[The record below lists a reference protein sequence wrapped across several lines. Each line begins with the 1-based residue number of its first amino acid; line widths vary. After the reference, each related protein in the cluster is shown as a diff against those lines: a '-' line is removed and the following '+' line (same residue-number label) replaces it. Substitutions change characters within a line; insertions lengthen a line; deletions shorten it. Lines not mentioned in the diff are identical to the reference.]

1 MKKVFSFI
9 LLFFLF
15 GFYSVCFSQRF
26 EAGFYSGIN
35 YSDIHGQE
43 TGGKWLAKPGPAQG
57 LNLGYSFSRVLGFQ
71 TGVNFSSVYY
81 EHKTNAVYW
90 PLYYDHVPYYN
101 YYSSRD
107 PFYYSG
113 SDPMDFIFVRV
124 PLLLTINIP
133 SEVQFRMRA
142 GIFYTLLKDYNIPY
156 YDNGAVKT
164 DLGYLFSSG
173 ISYPVSE
180 NFKLTFDVNYLT
192 GRKQFR
198 ENFNYRHGSAELAVG
213 VAYNFS
219 MKKKDE
225 NKVSTFRND
234 SSSHKATVTYFG
246 GMNYSWNKGAKETDN
261 FSGVF
266 GPTAGFLIN
275 LPLERDCSFQTGFTF
290 ERKGYSMSD
299 SSASFYRTIETG
311 YKMYRVDAM
320 VQIDYAIIP
329 AMISFPVGNS
339 RNVYV
344 STGPWFGLKL
354 NARNVGKAW
363 DESNSGS
370 NYNYNETVIYNDFEK
385 AIKDYDSG
393 WIFVCGTRFNIKN
406 EYRLN
411 LAFQFSTG
419 FQDVFHYA
427 GTREF
432 QNSYNVTHSI
442 RNQSVSITLGVTI
455 PSGNR

>member
-57 LNLGYSFSRVLGFQ
+57 LNLGYSFNQVLGFQ

-81 EHKTNAVYW
+81 ERKTNAVYW
-90 PLYYDHVPYYN
+90 PIYFDYAPYYN
-101 YYSSRD
+101 YSSLRD

-113 SDPMDFIFVRV
+113 SEQMDFRFVRV

-133 SEVQFRMRA
+133 SEVQLRMRA
-142 GIFYTLLKDYNIPY
+142 GIFYTLLNDYNIPY

-164 DLGYLFSSG
+164 DFGYLFSSG
-173 ISYPVSE
+173 ISYPITE
-180 NFKLTFDVNYLT
+180 NFKLTFDVNYIT

-198 ENFNYRHGSAELAVG
+198 ESYNYRHGSTELAVG

-219 MKKKDE
+219 LKKKDE
-225 NKVSTFRND
+225 NKVSSIRDD

-266 GPTAGFLIN
+266 GPTVGFLIN
-275 LPLERDCSFQTGFTF
+275 IPLGRDCFFQPGFIF

-299 SSASFYRTIETG
+299 SSASFYRTVETG
-311 YKMYRVDAM
+311 YKMYQVESKM
-320 VQIDYAIIP
+320 QIDYAILPALLSIP
-329 AMISFPVGNS
+329 LGTSGKIN
-339 RNVYV
+339 V
-344 STGPWFGLKL
+344 STGPWLGLKL
-354 NARNVGKAW
+354 NARNVGKAY
-363 DESNSGS
+363 DESNTGS
-370 NYNYNETVIYNDFEK
+370 NFNYTETIIYNDMEK
-385 AIKDYDSG
+385 AIKGYDSG
-393 WIFVCGTRFNIKN
+393 WIFGCGAHLPLTND
-406 EYRLN
+406 YRLD
-411 LAFQFSTG
+411 LSLQFSTG
-419 FQDVFHYA
+419 FRDVFSSE
-427 GTREF
+427 GTSDISG
-432 QNSYNVTHSI
+432 SYNEKHFI
-442 RNQSVSITLGVTI
+442 RNGTVSFTMGITI